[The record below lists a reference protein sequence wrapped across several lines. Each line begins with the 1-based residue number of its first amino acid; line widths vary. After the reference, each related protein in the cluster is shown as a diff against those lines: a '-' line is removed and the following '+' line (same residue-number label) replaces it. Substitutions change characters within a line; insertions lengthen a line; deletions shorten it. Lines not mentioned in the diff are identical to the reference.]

1 MILLDGTC
9 VINETMLT
17 GETTPVIKTA
27 VYRKSKAKISRP
39 NQKTCRPNTTSFR
52 ARSACTPRP

>member
-1 MILLDGTC
+1 MILIDGTC

-27 VYRKSKAKISRP
+27 VPRKSKTKISKKYY
-39 NQKTCRPNTTSFR
+39 NN
-52 ARSACTPRP
+52 